1 MGPSS
6 FSARNGIGREN
17 ECKKL
22 VATEFFATLRAERK
36 SHLGMTRK
44 SLSAVGA
51 EIHQTKPF
59 ATLEEELLVSLLRTT
74 DVLRERFE
82 EACREFNLSMTQYNV
97 LRILR
102 GAEPKGRTC
111 GEIGERMI
119 AREPDVTRLLMRMEK
134 AGLIRRTRNGQD
146 RRVVMTRITGAGL
159 KLLDEMEPHLRQIG
173 GLLRPIGERKIEKTL
188 RLLDAV
194 REHVRQ
200 DEEKA
205 AA

>member
-1 MGPSS
+1 M
-6 FSARNGIGREN
+6 A
-17 ECKKL
+17 
-22 VATEFFATLRAERK
+22 RK
-36 SHLGMTRK
+36 SI
-44 SLSAVGA
+44 SAVA
-51 EIHQTKPF
+51 QEIHQTKPF
-59 ATLEEELLVSLLRTT
+59 ATIEEELLVSLLRTT

-82 EACREFNLSMTQYNV
+82 QAVRPFDLSLTQYNV

-146 RRVVMTRITGAGL
+146 RRVVMTRITSGGL
-159 KLLDEMEPHLRQIG
+159 KLLDEMEPHLREIG
-173 GLLRPIGERKIEKTL
+173 GLLKPIGARKIEKML
-188 RLLDAV
+188 RLLDAL
-194 REHVRQ
+194 RAHVRQ
-200 DEEKA
+200 EEEA